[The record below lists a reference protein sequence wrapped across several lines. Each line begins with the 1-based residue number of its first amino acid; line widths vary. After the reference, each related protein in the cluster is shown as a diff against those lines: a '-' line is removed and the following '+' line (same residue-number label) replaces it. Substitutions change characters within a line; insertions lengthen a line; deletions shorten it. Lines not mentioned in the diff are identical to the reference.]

1 MEISHTDKNVL
12 VTGGATGIG
21 RAIAE
26 AFSQSGATVFINHL
40 GQQDKIREIQ
50 KEATIKGDWSADVSN
65 RNTVNAMVADIE
77 KLHGNIDILINNAA
91 ISNPSPFLETVEAD
105 WDEVINTNLKGTV
118 FASQAVIPGM
128 LKKGSGCIINIVSE
142 LGYLGRE
149 NFTVYSASKGAL
161 ITLTRSLAREFAPVI
176 RVNGIAPGPVMTDLL
191 RGEIKN
197 QRIAEPEE
205 IAGTAVFLASDYAS
219 FYCGDILS
227 PSGGALMR

>member
-128 LKKGSGCIINIVSE
+128 LKKGSGCIKFYRLQCFQRCADYPDAFSCPRI
-142 LGYLGRE
+142 R
-149 NFTVYSASKGAL
+149 TCD
-161 ITLTRSLAREFAPVI
+161 TCQWHCTR
-176 RVNGIAPGPVMTDLL
+176 PGHDRPAT
-191 RGEIKN
+191 R
-197 QRIAEPEE
+197 
-205 IAGTAVFLASDYAS
+205 
-219 FYCGDILS
+219 
-227 PSGGALMR
+227 